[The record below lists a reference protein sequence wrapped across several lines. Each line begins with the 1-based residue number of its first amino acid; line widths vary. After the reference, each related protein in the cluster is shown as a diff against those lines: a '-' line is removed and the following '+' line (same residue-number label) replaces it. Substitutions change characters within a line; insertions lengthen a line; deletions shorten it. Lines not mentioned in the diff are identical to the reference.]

1 MRKKTDIISF
11 GHIENKMMYPHKNPG
26 MELVLVEH
34 GSLDWAVDGVPEAL
48 KPGTLFFTLP
58 WQTHGSMRIREPKN
72 KIYFILFELPGTGFQ
87 PSEKIAMAERFGF
100 SKQEQ
105 EFLSSTLVNA
115 RRHAWPATPLARHNF
130 PELIQRLEN
139 GNKTDEAIGI
149 SMLRTLLLEL
159 ASIIHTD
166 SSVPHGSSATIDRI
180 DRFLKTLNGK
190 LEHPWTLDEMADV
203 CGVKRTYFSNIT
215 FKLTGYA
222 PLQYLNHLRFEH
234 ACRLLGETDLSITDI
249 GFECGYSTSQYFAE
263 TFKKFARMTPSNYRQ
278 RLPELEASHR
288 ANWKHPEI
296 RTPADEQKRRRIFD
310 Q

>member
-72 KIYFILFELPGTGFQ
+72 KIYFILFELPGSGFQ
-87 PSEKIAMAERFGF
+87 PLEKITMAERFGF
-100 SKQEQ
+100 SEQEQ
-105 EFLSSTLVNA
+105 KFLSTTLVNA

-139 GNKTDEAIGI
+139 DNETDEAIGI

-166 SSVPHGSSATIDRI
+166 SSVTHGSSDTIERI
-180 DRFLKTLNGK
+180 DQFLKTLNGK
-190 LEHPWTLDEMADV
+190 LEFPWTLDEMADA

-263 TFKKFARMTPSNYRQ
+263 TFKKYARMTPSNYRKS
-278 RLPELEASHR
+278 LPELEASHK

-296 RTPADEQKRRRIFD
+296 RTMADEQQRRKIFK
-310 Q
+310 